1 NDPSNFPRI
10 ILALTHIMFIESLK
24 NEKVPF
30 SWPGIDKVDM
40 DFGGYLRKLTDVVF
54 ISRRK
59 LLDSLT
65 TCAY

>member
-1 NDPSNFPRI
+1 
-10 ILALTHIMFIESLK
+10 MFIESLQ

-30 SWPGIDKVDM
+30 FWPGIDQIDM
-40 DFGGYLRKLTDVVF
+40 ELGSYLRKLTDAIF

>member
-1 NDPSNFPRI
+1 FAPS
-10 ILALTHIMFIESLK
+10 LTHIMFIESLQ

-30 SWPGIDKVDM
+30 FWPGIDQVDM
-40 DFGGYLRKLTDVVF
+40 ELGSYLRKLTDAIF